1 MASHIFLEIYGLIVD
16 FDGLNF
22 WPPLNIVF
30 SLNEYKTVRDFEHSE
45 WQTKEEKN
53 AYLFEIMRQIIE

>member
-22 WPPLNIVF
+22 WPTLNIVF
-30 SLNEYKTVRDFEHSE
+30 SLNEYKNFRDFDN
-45 WQTKEEKN
+45 QTKRRE
-53 AYLFEIMRQIIE
+53 